1 VLYDTSAS
9 RYANGIYSD
18 VANGVFEADD
28 DSITLTAP
36 TNLFTNLEA
45 GDKVTVSATTSNN
58 ATFTV
63 VTVADAKITVAEAL
77 TDETDGTFTIGSA
90 KDWTAT
96 TGDVL
101 GSITGKSPMVYGTRA
116 EFRVAASNRGTGWR
130 QLDYNLTSAIQLLY
144 LVEYASFY
152 SQSVIGAG
160 ITNVADWPAYSDYNP
175 IAKTGNSNSV
185 GNATGNTAGST
196 SCATESTKYLSY
208 RGIENFFGHLWKW
221 VDGININGNIP
232 YVCTNEANYADDTTT
247 NYVQIED
254 TAGSGITLHNADG
267 YQTALEQTAYGFLPS
282 AASGGG
288 ASTYITDYYYQ
299 STGWR
304 VASLGGGSDNGA
316 RAGFFCW
323 LLGGSSGSRGQ
334 ALSARLAY

>member
-1 VLYDTSAS
+1 
-9 RYANGIYSD
+9 
-18 VANGVFEADD
+18 VFEADD

-101 GSITGKSPMVYGTRA
+101 GSITGKAPMVYGTRA

-299 STGWR
+299 STGWL
-304 VASLGGGSDNGA
+304 VAALGGGSGHGA
-316 RAGFFCW
+316 DSGFFFW
-323 LLGGSSGSRGQ
+323 LLNFPSGIRSRNF
-334 ALSARLAY
+334 SARLAY